1 MEGEGN
7 KTSAN
12 AANAGKDGPR
22 EPPKKKAKKKATAE
36 EAEARVIRF
45 RNYQPRSQELQKF
58 CLPRVTSAEIEA
70 AIDKEVE
77 EALAAAEEQDG
88 MLNIAPKKPNWDL
101 KRDVQRKM
109 TVLEARTDRAI
120 VQLIRQRIKQDKA
133 ETKAGGNGNVEDE
146 NGGRDEASITLAR
159 EVMKRSLDGRKA
171 DSDSPSA

>member
-1 MEGEGN
+1 MEGEG
-7 KTSAN
+7 KQSSAT
-12 AANAGKDGPR
+12 AADAGNKDGPR
-22 EPPKKKAKKKATAE
+22 EPPKKKAKKKAAAAE
-36 EAEARVIRF
+36 EEARVIRF
-45 RNYQPRSQELQKF
+45 RNYHPRSQELQKF
-58 CLPRVTSAEIEA
+58 CIPRVTSAEIEA

-133 ETKAGGNGNVEDE
+133 EPKTGGNAEDE
-146 NGGRDEASITLAR
+146 HGGRDEASITLAR
-159 EVMKRSLDGRKA
+159 EVMKRSLDGKKA